1 MYKVLM
7 IAPTPFFAD
16 RGCHVRIYGEAR
28 ILQEMGNK
36 ITIYTYHNGRNLPG
50 LDIRR
55 IINIPW
61 YKKLEAGPSYHK
73 LYLDILLLMKL
84 LGDGIYEKPDI
95 VHAHLHEGAF
105 LGSIVAKLANIPLVF
120 DFQGSL
126 TGEIVEHGFLKEKSA
141 FFYLFKR
148 MEKFINNSADAII
161 ISSLDSAKL
170 LEKEFAV
177 SRSKFHTVEDGID
190 TEGFKPD
197 CYDKS
202 KRRRE
207 LSLPDNGEEIII
219 YQGLLSRYQGIDSLL
234 EAIPLLLKKNK
245 EVHFLIL
252 GYPDVDKYK
261 DIAKKRGIEDF
272 VTFTGRVNYE
282 ETIKYL
288 SLADIAVSPKLST
301 TEWNGKLLYYMAAEL
316 PVVVFDTRVNRE
328 ILGDLGIYA
337 KLGDSASFAEKIEG
351 LLSQK
356 ELRGSLG
363 RKLRERVG
371 RKYSWRSM
379 GKRITKIYEELLIRG
394 KG

>member
-1 MYKVLM
+1 MV
-7 IAPTPFFAD
+7 APTPFFAD

-28 ILQEMGNK
+28 ILQEMGNRV
-36 ITIYTYHNGRNLPG
+36 TIYTYHNGRDLPG

-61 YKKLEAGPSYHK
+61 YRKLEAGPSYHK
-73 LYLDILLLMKL
+73 FYLDILLLMKL
-84 LGDGIYEKPDI
+84 LRNGIYEKPDI

-105 LGSIVAKLANIPLVF
+105 LGSVVAKLKNIPLVF

-126 TGEIVEHGFLKEKSA
+126 SGEIAEHYFLKEKSA
-141 FFYLFKR
+141 LFCLFKR
-148 MEKFINNSADAII
+148 VEKLIDNSADAII
-161 ISSLDSAKL
+161 ISSLDSIEL
-170 LEKEFAV
+170 LEKEFGV
-177 SRSKFHTVEDGID
+177 SRDKFYLVEDGVD

-197 CYDKS
+197 CHDKS

-207 LSLPDNGEEIII
+207 LSLPDNGKEIVI
-219 YQGLLSRYQGIDSLL
+219 YQGLLNRYQGIDHLL

-245 EVHFLIL
+245 KVHFLIL
-252 GYPDVDKYK
+252 GYPDVDKYR
-261 DIAKKRGIEDF
+261 DMAKERGIEDF

-316 PVVVFDTRVNRE
+316 PVVVFNTRVNRE

-337 KLGDSASFAEKIEG
+337 KLGDSTSFAEKIES
-351 LLSQK
+351 LLLQK
-356 ELRGSLG
+356 ELRRSLG
-363 RKLRERVG
+363 KKLRERVS
-371 RKYSWRSM
+371 RKYSWRSA
-379 GKRITKIYEELLIRG
+379 GERITKIYKELLARG

>member
-16 RGCHVRIYGEAR
+16 RGCHVRILGEAR

-61 YKKLEAGPSYHK
+61 YTKLEAGPSYHK

-84 LGDGIYEKPDI
+84 LRGGIYEKPDI

-126 TGEIVEHGFLKEKSA
+126 SGEIVEHGFLKKKTA
-141 FFYLFKR
+141 FFYLLKR

-177 SRSKFHTVEDGID
+177 SRSKFHTIEDGID
-190 TEGFKPD
+190 SEGFKPD
-197 CYDKS
+197 YYDKS
-202 KRRRE
+202 RRRRE

-219 YQGLLSRYQGIDSLL
+219 YQGLLSRYQGINSLL

-245 EVHFLIL
+245 KVHFLIL

-261 DIAKKRGIEDF
+261 DIARERGIEDF

-316 PVVVFDTRVNRE
+316 PVVVFDTGVNRE

-379 GKRITKIYEELLIRG
+379 GERITRIYEELLLRG

>member
-36 ITIYTYHNGRNLPG
+36 VTIYTYHNGRNLPG

-55 IINIPW
+55 IVNIPW

-84 LGDGIYEKPDI
+84 LRDAIYEKPDI

-126 TGEIVEHGFLKEKSA
+126 TGEIVEHGFLKEKST
-141 FFYLFKR
+141 FFHLFKR

-161 ISSLDSAKL
+161 ISSLDSIEL
-170 LEKEFAV
+170 LEKESGV
-177 SRSKFHTVEDGID
+177 SKDKFHIVEDGID
-190 TEGFKPD
+190 TEVFKP
-197 CYDKS
+197 CYHEKS

-207 LSLPDNGEEIII
+207 FFLPDRGEEIVI
-219 YQGLLSRYQGIDSLL
+219 YQGLLNKYQGINSLL

-245 EVHFLIL
+245 KVHFLIL
-252 GYPDVDKYK
+252 GYPDVGKYK
-261 DIAKKRGIEDF
+261 NIAKERGIEDF

-351 LLSQK
+351 LLLQK
-356 ELRGSLG
+356 ELRKNLG
-363 RKLRERVG
+363 GKLRERVG

-379 GKRITKIYEELLIRG
+379 GERITKIYEELLLRG

>member
-7 IAPTPFFAD
+7 VAPTPFFAD

-28 ILQEMGNK
+28 ILQEMGHRV
-36 ITIYTYHNGRNLPG
+36 TIYTYHNGRNLPG

-55 IINIPW
+55 IIDIPW
-61 YKKLEAGPSYHK
+61 YRKLEAGPSYHK
-73 LYLDILLLMKL
+73 FYLDIILLIKL
-84 LGDGIYEKPDI
+84 LKNGIYEKPDI
-95 VHAHLHEGAF
+95 IHAHLHEGAL
-105 LGSIVAKLANIPLVF
+105 LGSVVAKLKNIPLVF

-126 TGEIVEHGFLKEKSA
+126 TGEISKHGFVKERSA
-141 FFYLFKR
+141 FFYLFKKV
-148 MEKFINNSADAII
+148 EKFVDNSADAII
-161 ISSLDSAKL
+161 VSSLDSVEL

-177 SRSKFHTVEDGID
+177 SRDKFHIVEDGID

-207 LSLPDNGEEIII
+207 FSLPDNDNEIVI
-219 YQGLLSRYQGIDSLL
+219 YQGLLNKYQGIDSLL
-234 EAIPLLLKKNK
+234 EAIPLLLRKSKK
-245 EVHFLIL
+245 VHFLIL
-252 GYPDVDKYK
+252 GYPDVDKYR
-261 DIAKKRGIEDF
+261 DMAKERGIEDF

-288 SLADIAVSPKLST
+288 SLADIAISPKLST

-316 PVVVFDTRVNRE
+316 PVVVFDSRVNRE

-337 KLGDSASFAEKIEG
+337 KPGDVSSLAEKIES
-351 LLSQK
+351 LLLEK
-356 ELRGSLG
+356 ELRRNLG
-363 RKLRERVG
+363 RKLRERVS

-379 GKRITKIYEELLIRG
+379 GERITKIYKELLTRG